1 MTEQLALR
9 KVTKMQYKLA
19 PTACALLFYFISR
32 RNKVLVSLVLLWSQN
47 YNICFPS
54 LGKKKKEKSRSLA
67 VRPGQTWQKAQKT

>member
-1 MTEQLALR
+1 MTEQLALQ
-9 KVTKMQYKLA
+9 KVTKIQYKLA

-54 LGKKKKEKSRSLA
+54 LGKKKKK
-67 VRPGQTWQKAQKT
+67 KK